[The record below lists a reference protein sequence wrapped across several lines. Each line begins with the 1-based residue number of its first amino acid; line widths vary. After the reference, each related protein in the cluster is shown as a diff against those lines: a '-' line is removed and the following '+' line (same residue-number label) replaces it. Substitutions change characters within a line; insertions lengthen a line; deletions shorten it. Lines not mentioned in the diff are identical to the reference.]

1 MNTGRICKNLTDA
14 LLVVVAM
21 IALICVVVKIV
32 GFEEEY
38 KIAHPSTKE
47 EITVSK
53 PLEDPYTETYVKL
66 FAAFSIASI
75 VGFSARGKGWL
86 GIVSSACVL
95 VISVNYF
102 AEDLIGKFGF
112 LYFLVAATA
121 LAGSIVYTYYYY
133 TEVRK
138 ALPAEDQ
145 NKSE

>member
-14 LLVVVAM
+14 LLVVMAI
-21 IALICVVVKIV
+21 IALICIVVKIV

-38 KIAHPSTKE
+38 KITHPSTKE
-47 EITVSK
+47 EITVK
-53 PLEDPYTETYVKL
+53 GPLEDPYTETYVKL
-66 FAAFSIASI
+66 FAAFFIASI

-86 GIVSSACVL
+86 GIVSSLCVL

-102 AEDLIGKFGF
+102 ANDLIGKFGF

-121 LAGSIVYTYYYY
+121 LAGSIIYTYYYY

-138 ALPAEDQ
+138 ALPDEKADQ
-145 NKSE
+145 TE